1 VKIPEVLT
9 VLINFGRNM
18 QLAFDPP
25 PDAVLIVTHSQ
36 RIQPR
41 ISIVLYDF
49 KLVLLVK
56 RGN

>member
-1 VKIPEVLT
+1 
-9 VLINFGRNM
+9 M
-18 QLAFDPP
+18 QLAFNPP
-25 PDAVLIVTHSQ
+25 PGAVSIVTRSQ

-41 ISIVLYDF
+41 ILIVLYDF